1 VDSLPRDPVSN
12 YDKASLI
19 GDLKLAG
26 FEDSIAEIIASRVDE
41 HKAKGWTYDMGRQEA
56 LREAQELIKNS
67 HMALDAFRAS
77 TLPETGKQRER
88 PYAERIADSTIT

>member
-1 VDSLPRDPVSN
+1 M
-12 YDKASLI
+12 ATLI

-26 FEDSIAEIIASRVDE
+26 FEDSIAETIARRVDK

-56 LREAQELIKNS
+56 IREAQELIKNS
-67 HMALDAFRAS
+67 HRALDAFRTS
-77 TLPETGKQRER
+77 TLPETGQQRER

>member
-1 VDSLPRDPVSN
+1 MPRDPVSN
-12 YDKASLI
+12 YDKITLI

-26 FEDSIAEIIASRVDE
+26 FEDSIAEVIANRVDE

-56 LREAQELIKNS
+56 IRQAQELIRTS
-67 HMALDAFRAS
+67 HMALDAFRTS
-77 TLPETGKQRER
+77 TLPQTGEQKTR

>member
-1 VDSLPRDPVSN
+1 VDSLPRDPVSA
-12 YDKASLI
+12 YDKVALI

-26 FEDSIAEIIASRVDE
+26 FEDPIAQVIANQVDK

-56 LREAQELIKNS
+56 IRQAQEIIKKS

-77 TLPETGKQRER
+77 TLPETGQQRER